1 MKIKIRNAI
10 EIDNK
15 QYSLSDNKMD
25 LFTKVIENLV
35 NTILKIDK
43 LEKIVF
49 SECYEEDLFAVLKEK
64 GKPLRYTNDSIGK
77 GRAMMVKYLGA
88 EKIQKATIVYHS
100 EILTEMISNI
110 RSIDKDNPENN
121 RGLNVFF
128 HELAHVNDPVNFSV
142 NDFNAKGTD
151 LAIVPLALMVWK
163 EYFANRIA
171 NEM

>member
-1 MKIKIRNAI
+1 MEIEIRNAI

-25 LFTKVIENLV
+25 LFKKVIENLA
-35 NTILKIDK
+35 NTILKTDK

-49 SECYEEDLFAVLKEK
+49 
-64 GKPLRYTNDSIGK
+64 NDSIGK

>member
-1 MKIKIRNAI
+1 MEIEIRNAI

-25 LFTKVIENLV
+25 LFKKVIENLA
-35 NTILKIDK
+35 NTILKTDK

-110 RSIDKDNPENN
+110 RAKDKAKDKDNPENN
-121 RGLNVFF
+121 RGLIVFF
-128 HELAHVNDPVNFSV
+128 HALAHVNDPVNFSV
-142 NDFNAKGTD
+142 NDFNAKGRQ
-151 LAIVPLALMVWK
+151 I
-163 EYFANRIA
+163 
-171 NEM
+171 